1 MSELYDLVGKTF
13 ERLTVI
19 KRDGSNKSRGAV
31 WLCSCSC
38 GNTTRVSST
47 ALVKNRTKSCGCL
60 QKEITSARATH
71 RLTKSVIYRRWAGMK
86 DRCNNPNNIN
96 YEIYG
101 GRGITYDP
109 SWEDFLNFYADMN
122 NTFEET
128 LELDRKDVN
137 KGYSKENCRWVTHNE
152 NNYNK
157 TKQSNNSSGKTGVS
171 FKKNVNKWFAYITVN
186 RKQINLGLYDV
197 FEDAVKARKIA
208 EIEYYGYGRP

>member
-1 MSELYDLVGKTF
+1 MSELHDLIGKTF

-38 GNTTRVSST
+38 GNTTRVCSN

-60 QKEITSARATH
+60 QKEITSNRATH
-71 RLTKSVIYRRWAGMK
+71 RLTNSVIYRRWASMK
-86 DRCNNPNNIN
+86 ARCNNPNTTN

-109 SWEDFLNFYADMN
+109 SWENFLNFYVDMKD
-122 NTFEET
+122 TFEEM

-137 KGYSKENCRWVTHNE
+137 KNYSKENCRWVTHNE

-157 TKQSNNSSGKTGVS
+157 TRQSNNSSGKTGVS
-171 FKKNVNKWFAYITVN
+171 FKKSIDKWFAYITVN
-186 RKQINLGLYDV
+186 GKQISLGLHDI
-197 FEDAVKARKIA
+197 FEDAVTARKNA
-208 EIEYYGYGRP
+208 ELEYYGYGRP

>member
-1 MSELYDLVGKTF
+1 MSELHDLIGKTF

-38 GNTTRVSST
+38 GNTTRVCSN

-60 QKEITSARATH
+60 QKEITSNRATH
-71 RLTKSVIYRRWAGMK
+71 RLTNSIIYRRWASMK
-86 DRCNNPNNIN
+86 ARCNNPNTTN

-109 SWEDFLNFYADMN
+109 SWENFLNFYADMKD
-122 NTFEET
+122 TFEEM
-128 LELDRKDVN
+128 LELDRIDVN
-137 KGYSKENCRWVTHNE
+137 KNYSKENCRWVTHNE

-157 TKQSNNSSGKTGVS
+157 TRQSNNSSGKTGVS
-171 FKKNVNKWFAYITVN
+171 FKKSVDKWFAYITVN
-186 RKQINLGLYDV
+186 GKQISLGLHDI
-197 FEDAVKARKIA
+197 FEDAVTARKNA
-208 EIEYYGYGRP
+208 ELEYYGYGRP